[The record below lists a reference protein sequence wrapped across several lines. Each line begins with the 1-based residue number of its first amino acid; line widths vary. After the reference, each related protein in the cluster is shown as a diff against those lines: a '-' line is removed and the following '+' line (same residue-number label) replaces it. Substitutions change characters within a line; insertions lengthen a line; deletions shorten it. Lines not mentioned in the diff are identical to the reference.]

1 MSSCPHRE
9 HYTALLKIAKYL
21 CATKDWGRIYWC
33 SVPNFAFPDVPLPE
47 VPIDPNLPSFP
58 EIPLDDLSSF
68 VDAAHAA
75 DPKTRRSVTSF
86 TVMLAGA
93 MIAFKTKLQKV
104 VTTSSTE
111 AKLVAAIATAKVVC
125 YLRSVLTD
133 LGYPPSGPTILHEDN
148 QAVLDIVNKEVP
160 SKRTRHID
168 IQYFAL
174 QDWCARGL
182 IKMAYVP
189 GIINPAD
196 QATKAV
202 GSTLHYCHVH
212 CSMGHHCPA
221 HVPMS
226 TN

>member
-1 MSSCPHRE
+1 
-9 HYTALLKIAKYL
+9 LLRIAKYL
-21 CATKDWGRIYWC
+21 RATKDWGLIYWR
-33 SVPNFAFPDVPLPE
+33 SIPNNAFPDVPLLEIPT
-47 VPIDPNLPSFP
+47 DPDLPSFP
-58 EIPLDDLSSF
+58 EIPLDDLASF

-75 DPKTRRSVTSF
+75 DPKTRRSVTGF
-86 TVMLAGA
+86 TVMVRGA
-93 MIAFKTKLQKV
+93 AIAFKTKLQKV

-111 AKLVAAIATAKVVC
+111 AELVAAVAAAKVVR

-160 SKRTRHID
+160 SERTRHVD

-174 QDWCARGL
+174 QDWRARGL

-189 GIINPAD
+189 GVINPAD

-202 GSTLHYCHVH
+202 GSTLHYRHVRR
-212 CSMGHHCPA
+212 SMGHHRPS
-221 HVPMS
+221 HVPKP

>member
-1 MSSCPHRE
+1 MSSCPHRK

-21 CATKDWGRIYWC
+21 CATKDWGLIYWR
-33 SVPNFAFPDVPLPE
+33 SVPNAAFPDVPLPE
-47 VPIDPNLPSFP
+47 VPIDPNLPSFSK
-58 EIPLDDLSSF
+58 IPLDDLASF
-68 VDAAHAA
+68 FDTAHAS
-75 DPKTRRSVTSF
+75 DPKTRCSVTGF

-93 MIAFKTKLQKV
+93 AITFKTKLQKV
-104 VTTSSTE
+104 ITTSSTE
-111 AKLVAAIATAKVVC
+111 AKLVAAVAAAKVVR

-160 SKRTRHID
+160 SERTHHVD

-174 QDWCARGL
+174 QDWCARSL

-189 GIINPAD
+189 GIINPAN

-202 GSTLHYCHVH
+202 GSTLHYRHVRH
-212 CSMGHHCPA
+212 SMGHNHPS
-221 HVPMS
+221 HVPMP